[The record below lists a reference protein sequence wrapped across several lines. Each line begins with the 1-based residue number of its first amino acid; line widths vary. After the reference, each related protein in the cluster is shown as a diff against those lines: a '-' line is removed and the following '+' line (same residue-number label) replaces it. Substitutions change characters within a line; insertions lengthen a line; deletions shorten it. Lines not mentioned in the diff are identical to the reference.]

1 MFGAH
6 IGELAALG
14 TATLWTL
21 SSLTVTTA
29 GKHVGSIPISFI
41 RMVIACALMMVY
53 GQLVVGSCLPTDADL
68 QTWLLLGI
76 SGILGLFICDACL
89 MKAMLLIGPRLV
101 LLIYALMP
109 PLTAVASLCIDDTLT
124 LRDWAAMGITLVGV
138 AWVVFERPSEDN
150 PTHSPHNRRWGIAL
164 ALLATVASALGM
176 VISREVM
183 GYYDHPVSATL
194 IRTLASLPG
203 FIILITLWRRWPD
216 IIAAVRHPPA
226 MVPLALGATMGPFLG
241 NVLIMFALTS
251 TPAGV
256 VTTITATMPVLILPF
271 SVLFYREKVSLRA
284 VGGAFVA
291 VAGVAL
297 LMLP

>member
-1 MFGAH
+1 MFGSH
-6 IGELAALG
+6 VGELAALG

-21 SSLTVTTA
+21 SSLTVTAA
-29 GKHVGSIPISFI
+29 GKHVGSVAISFL
-41 RMVIACALMMVY
+41 RMAIACALMMVY
-53 GQLVVGSCLPTDADL
+53 GQLVAGSCLPTGADL

-76 SGILGLFICDACL
+76 SGILGFFFCDACL

-101 LLIYALMP
+101 LLIYSLTP
-109 PLTAVASLCIDDTLT
+109 PLTALASLCIDDVLT
-124 LRDWAAMGITLVGV
+124 LRDWAAMGATLAGV
-138 AWVVFERPSEDN
+138 AWVVLERPNRDN

-164 ALLATVASALGM
+164 ALFATTTSALGM

-183 GYYDHPVSATL
+183 GYYDQPVAATL
-194 IRTLASLPG
+194 IRALASLPG
-203 FIILITLWRRWPD
+203 YIVLITLWRRWPD
-216 IIAAVRHPPA
+216 IIAAARHRQA
-226 MVPLALGATMGPFLG
+226 MAPLALGAAMGPFLG
-241 NVLIMFALTS
+241 NVLIMVALTS

-271 SVLFYREKVSLRA
+271 SVLFYREKISLRA